1 MGKSSYNFFTNEG
14 SLRTLSTQER
24 KINLQRLLLF
34 KHLFSQGQANCGELS
49 DALNIS
55 YPNALNLL
63 QRLTKE
69 GFIKSNEQKRNK
81 IFSINENNELL
92 TLTIQ
97 VGIKK
102 SYATLN
108 DQFYDKKEEKS
119 IDNIVSPIKD
129 LGQGLQ
135 AIYGSIIKTLKLAQK
150 DIIGVSFI
158 LPPFSEFRG
167 NFPTPEA
174 LQDLESELQSYSKK
188 FISIINYSNAIQR
201 ATYEKYKL
209 KLNNSLIITINNEV
223 GLAIVSNGRM
233 NNREHFPGSEFGHFP
248 IKNNGTLCSCGKKD
262 CLETQISYF
271 AIIKQ
276 INHELSK
283 GVKSLI
289 EPDNHCIQNIIDKAL
304 AGDQLAIDTIYKA
317 GNILGKAI
325 SILVQLIDPSEVL
338 IVSELSRSSN
348 VFSNGIFSG
357 LNLYCPL
364 KKTNQLKI
372 IFEKNNSDKLVLGSF
387 YTIWDKIFRKKQSEL
402 QISA

>member
-1 MGKSSYNFFTNEG
+1 
-14 SLRTLSTQER
+14 
-24 KINLQRLLLF
+24 
-34 KHLFSQGQANCGELS
+34 
-49 DALNIS
+49 
-55 YPNALNLL
+55 
-63 QRLTKE
+63 
-69 GFIKSNEQKRNK
+69 
-81 IFSINENNELL
+81 
-92 TLTIQ
+92 
-97 VGIKK
+97 
-102 SYATLN
+102 
-108 DQFYDKKEEKS
+108 
-119 IDNIVSPIKD
+119 
-129 LGQGLQ
+129 
-135 AIYGSIIKTLKLAQK
+135 
-150 DIIGVSFI
+150 
-158 LPPFSEFRG
+158 
-167 NFPTPEA
+167 
-174 LQDLESELQSYSKK
+174 
-188 FISIINYSNAIQR
+188 
-201 ATYEKYKL
+201 
-209 KLNNSLIITINNEV
+209 
-223 GLAIVSNGRM
+223 M
-233 NNREHFPGSEFGHFP
+233 NNRKHFPGSEFGHFP

-283 GVKSLI
+283 GPKSLI
-289 EPDNHCIQNIIDKAL
+289 EPDNYCIQNVIDKAL

-348 VFSNGIFSG
+348 IFSNGIFSG